1 MFRLMLRLRI
11 PVIFGLA
18 TMPLLGQQGPE
29 FFETKIRPVLA
40 ENCYACHG
48 AKMHIAGLDLSTAAS
63 FAKGGE
69 RGSLVDHASPDK
81 SLLLTAVSYLGD
93 FKMPPKGK
101 LKPEQIEN
109 LSAWVKGGA
118 AWPGGSV
125 APQPTQ
131 TVAKYRFTKEQREF
145 WAFQPIRDPALPAV
159 TNTAW
164 VKSPID
170 RFILSELEKKALA
183 PAPPADKPTLLRRVT
198 YDLTGMPPTRE
209 EIAEFLA
216 DKSPNAFAKVVDR
229 LLASPRYGER
239 WGRHWLDVARYA
251 DSAGDDDDNLYPYA
265 YKYRDWVI
273 DAFNKDMPF
282 DRMVRLQIAG
292 DLLPADK
299 PGEVNTEGI
308 IATGFIAL
316 GQKPLTEQ
324 NKPQMLYDIA
334 DEQLDTTGRA
344 LMGLTLGCA
353 RCHDHKFDPIPTA
366 DYYSMASMF
375 HATRT
380 LDIVDKLVS
389 TVLMVPLA
397 PKDVTSRYR
406 EHEDRIK
413 SKTLQMDAVVGKA
426 GEARADGLIAQAA
439 AYMVAA
445 ARNEKPAG
453 LDSDLIDRWAKYLT
467 PGNEVRPHLIK
478 WNEAVAGGKADV
490 IEASAKEYQHALET
504 RAASWWKTM
513 AEWRE
518 SVRASA
524 EKGTLPPEAPK
535 FEGGEDRFFFETTLE
550 KGPFALPDKNPEKV
564 LNADVQAKV
573 AAFQVDVD
581 ALKKASPPELPLS
594 CGVEEGIPG
603 EARILIRGNVASKG
617 AVVPRQFLQII
628 AGENQTPVKNGSGRL
643 EMAEWLTSANHPL
656 TARVIANRIWQNHFG
671 EGIVRTPNNY
681 GRTGEPPTHP
691 ELLDYLARQ
700 FMQSGWSFKTM
711 HRLLLLSSTYQMSSQ
726 TSNEAHEIDA
736 PNRLFSRANR
746 RRLDFEEIRDSLLFY
761 SGELDMTMGGVP
773 DPGKGVDWRKAG
785 AYISANKEPQIS
797 VRRSVYLPLRRS
809 RMPSLLTLLDFG
821 DATTPG
827 EGRARTNTAPQAL
840 FMMNSEY
847 VGERARL
854 LGESLKRESSDN
866 ARVTAAYLSITGRD
880 ADRTQIN
887 TALEYIAG
895 LQSKT
900 GDTAAA
906 WQSFCRALLVSN
918 AFLYVD

>member
-1 MFRLMLRLRI
+1 ML
-11 PVIFGLA
+11 GLA
-18 TMPLLGQQGPE
+18 ALPLLAQPGPE

-40 ENCYACHG
+40 ANCYSCHG
-48 AKMHIAGLDLSTAAS
+48 TKMRLSGLDLSTAAA

-69 RGSLVDHASPDK
+69 RGPLVDRAKPEN
-81 SLLLTAVSYLGD
+81 SLLLKAISYLGD
-93 FKMPPKGK
+93 FKMPPSGK
-101 LKPEQIEN
+101 LKPEQLEN
-109 LSAWVKGGA
+109 LTAWVKAGA
-118 AWPGGSV
+118 AWPGGAVEPQST
-125 APQPTQ
+125 QPTL
-131 TVAKYRFTKEQREF
+131 TKYNFTKAQKAF
-145 WAFQPIRDPALPAV
+145 WAFQPIKNPAPPEV
-159 TNTAW
+159 EDTAW
-164 VKSPID
+164 VQSPID
-170 RFILSELEKKALA
+170 RFILNELEKKNLK
-183 PAPPADKPTLLRRVT
+183 PARPAEKLTLLRRVT

-209 EIAEFLA
+209 EIDSFVA
-216 DKSPNAFAKVVDR
+216 DKSAKAFATVVDR

-273 DAFNKDMPF
+273 NAFNKDTPF

-366 DYYSMASMF
+366 DYYSMAAMF
-375 HATRT
+375 HDTRT
-380 LDIVDKLVS
+380 IDIVDKLVS
-389 TVLMVPLA
+389 TVLFVPLA
-397 PKDVTSRYR
+397 PKDVTARYR
-406 EHEDRIK
+406 QHEDRIK
-413 SKTLQMDAVVGKA
+413 SKTLQMDAVVEQA
-426 GEARADGLIAQAA
+426 FEARTDRLMAQTAQ
-439 AYMVAA
+439 YMVAVA
-445 ARNEKPAG
+445 QNQKPAD
-453 LDSDLIDRWAKYLT
+453 LDPSLIERWEKYLKPT
-467 PGNEVRPHLIK
+467 GDVRPHLIK
-478 WNEAVAGGKADV
+478 WNEAADK
-490 IEASAKEYQHALET
+490 EPAAKEYQLALQT

-518 SVRASA
+518 SVRTAA

-535 FEGGEDRFFFETTLE
+535 FEGGEDRFFFETCLDG
-550 KGPFALPDKNPEKV
+550 KGPFTLPDKEPEK
-564 LNADVQAKV
+564 LLAADVQAKV
-573 AAFQVDVD
+573 AAFQSEI
-581 ALKKASPPELPLS
+581 AELKKTSPPELPLS
-594 CGVEEGIPG
+594 CGVEEGMPL

-628 AGENQTPVKNGSGRL
+628 SGENQTPIKQGTGRL
-643 EMAEWLTSANHPL
+643 EMARWLTSPEHPL

-691 ELLDYLARQ
+691 ELLDFLARS
-700 FMQSGWSFKTM
+700 FMQSGWSFKSM
-711 HRLLLLSSTYQMSSQ
+711 HRMLLLSSTYQMSSQ
-726 TSNEAHEIDA
+726 TTPEAHEIDP

-746 RRLDFEEIRDSLLFY
+746 RRLDFEEIRDSLLTY

-773 DPGKGVDWRKAG
+773 DPGQNVDWRKAG
-785 AYISANKEPQIS
+785 AYISANKEPLLS

-809 RMPSLLTLLDFG
+809 RMPSLLTLMDFG

-840 FMMNSEY
+840 FMMNSDY
-847 VGERARL
+847 VTERSRRFS
-854 LGESLKRESSDN
+854 ESLQRETNDE
-866 ARVTAAYLSITGRD
+866 ARVNTAYLTITGRP
-880 ADRTQIN
+880 ADREQIL

-895 LQSKT
+895 VRIKT
-900 GDTAAA
+900 GDAAAA

>member
-1 MFRLMLRLRI
+1 MMMVMFRLIIWAGTGFAAL
-11 PVIFGLA
+11 
-18 TMPLLGQQGPE
+18 PLLAQPGPE
-29 FFETKIRPVLA
+29 FFEMKVRPVLA
-40 ENCYACHG
+40 ANCYACHG
-48 AKMHIAGLDLSTAAS
+48 AKMRLSGLDLSGATA

-69 RGSLVDHASPDK
+69 RGSLVDRTTPES
-81 SLLLTAVSYLGD
+81 SLLLKAISYLGD
-93 FKMPPKGK
+93 FKMPPSGK
-101 LKPEQIEN
+101 LKPEQIEDIT
-109 LSAWVKGGA
+109 AWVKSGA
-118 AWPGGSV
+118 VWPGGGTLDL
-125 APQPTQ
+125 QLTQ
-131 TVAKYRFTKEQREF
+131 TVAKYNFTKAQKAF
-145 WAFQPIRDPALPAV
+145 WAFQPIKDPAPPDV
-159 TNTAW
+159 KNTAW

-170 RFILSELEKKALA
+170 RFILSELEKKNLK
-183 PAPPADKPTLLRRVT
+183 PAPPADKLALLRRVT

-209 EIAEFLA
+209 EIEAFLA
-216 DKSPNAFAKVVDR
+216 DKSAAAFAAIVER

-273 DAFNKDMPF
+273 NAFNKDMPF

-299 PGEVNTEGI
+299 PGEVNSEGI

-375 HATRT
+375 HDTRT
-380 LDIVDKLVS
+380 IDIVDKLVS
-389 TVLMVPLA
+389 TVLFVPLA
-397 PKDVTSRYR
+397 PKDVTARYR

-413 SKTLQMDAVVGKA
+413 SKTLQMDAA
-426 GEARADGLIAQAA
+426 IEQAAEARTDRLIAQTAQ
-439 AYMVAA
+439 YMVAA
-445 ARNEKPAG
+445 ARNHKPADLDTG
-453 LDSDLIDRWAKYLT
+453 LLDRWTKYLKPT
-467 PGNEVRPHLIK
+467 DEVRPHLIK
-478 WNEAVAGGKADV
+478 WYEAVAGGKP
-490 IEASAKEYQHALET
+490 EAASKEYQQALENRT
-504 RAASWWKTM
+504 AAWWKTM

-518 SVRASA
+518 SVSAAA
-524 EKGTLPPEAPK
+524 EKGALPPEAPK
-535 FEGGEDRFFFETTLE
+535 FEGGEDRFFFETCLDG
-550 KGPFALPDKNPEKV
+550 KGPFTLPDKDPEKLLV
-564 LNADVQAKV
+564 ADVQAKV
-573 AAFQVDVD
+573 AAFQSEI
-581 ALKKASPPELPLS
+581 ALLKKESPPELPLS
-594 CGVEEGIPG
+594 CGVEEGTPE

-628 AGENQTPVKNGSGRL
+628 AGENQTPIQQGTGRL
-643 EMAEWLTSANHPL
+643 EMAQWLTSPDHPL

-681 GRTGEPPTHP
+681 GRTGEVPTHP
-691 ELLDYLARQ
+691 ELLDFLARR
-700 FMQSGWSFKTM
+700 FMQSGWSFKAM
-711 HRLLLLSSTYQMSSQ
+711 HRMLLLSSSYQMSSQ
-726 TSNEAHEIDA
+726 ITPEAHEIDPA
-736 PNRLFSRANR
+736 NRLFSRANR
-746 RRLDFEEIRDSLLFY
+746 RRLDFEEIRDSLLSY

-773 DPGKGVDWRKAG
+773 DAGQSVDWRKAG
-785 AYISANKEPQIS
+785 AYISANKEPLLS

-847 VGERARL
+847 VTERSRL
-854 LGESLKRESSDN
+854 FSESLKREPNDE
-866 ARVTAAYLSITGRD
+866 ARISAAYISTTGRPP
-880 ADRTQIN
+880 DREQVL
-887 TALEYIAG
+887 TAIEYVAG
-895 LQSKT
+895 VQAKT
-900 GDTAAA
+900 GNPAAA